1 MIINKVIISL
11 LHKVQ
16 CHSLILK
23 MNMENSKRKISL
35 IGKSKTCR
43 RMLIT
48 MIGIILSVSAY
59 SGNPFLPGNFADP
72 CIITYKDTF
81 YIYATTSV
89 DATVWYST
97 DFKNWKLRTLNWPT
111 STHCAICGLRQ

>member
-81 YIYATTSV
+81 TYMQ
-89 DATVWYST
+89 
-97 DFKNWKLRTLNWPT
+97 LRVLMQP
-111 STHCAICGLRQ
+111 CGILRILRIGS